1 MQTPT
6 MYMFMYRGSK
16 KYTTMKLTKKI
27 LSDNF
32 VLSELEEI
40 YVDILGKTWYR
51 DFVVNYNTDQRPMSN
66 CLWEYLTEHLINAT
80 DVEELVK
87 RGFLSSDVLGD
98 NYDKVSHY
106 YDKLDNTYSIDA
118 WKQGKDEG
126 KVVAIIDVD
135 TLSVTYLVDEAK
147 YSQSVVYEIKK
158 VLRHILESNDIRV
171 VP

>member
-1 MQTPT
+1 
-6 MYMFMYRGSK
+6 MYRGSK

-51 DFVVNYNTDQRPMSN
+51 NFVANYNTDPRPMSN

-87 RGFLSSDVLGD
+87 RGFLSADVLGD
-98 NYDKVSHY
+98 DYDKVSHY
-106 YDKLDNTYSIDA
+106 YDNLDNTYSIDV
-118 WKQGKDEG
+118 WKKGNDEG
-126 KVVAIIDVD
+126 EVVATIDVD

-158 VLRHILESNDIRV
+158 VMKKIVE
-171 VP
+171 

>member
-1 MQTPT
+1 
-6 MYMFMYRGSK
+6 MYRGSK

-51 DFVVNYNTDQRPMSN
+51 NFVENYNTDPRPMSN
-66 CLWEYLTEHLINAT
+66 CLWEYLSEHLINAT

-106 YDKLDNTYSIDA
+106 YDNLDNTYSIDA
-118 WKQGKDEG
+118 WKQGQDEG

-158 VLRHILESNDIRV
+158 VLRHILE
-171 VP
+171 

>member
-1 MQTPT
+1 
-6 MYMFMYRGSK
+6 MYRGSK
-16 KYTTMKLTKKI
+16 KYTKMKLTKKI

-32 VLSELEEI
+32 VVSELEEI

-51 DFVVNYNTDQRPMSN
+51 DFVSNNKTNTRPMVN
-66 CLWEYLTEHLINAT
+66 CLWEYLAEHLINAT

-126 KVVAIIDVD
+126 KVVATIDVD

-158 VLRHILESNDIRV
+158 VLRHILE
-171 VP
+171 

>member
-1 MQTPT
+1 MC
-6 MYMFMYRGSK
+6 RGSK

-32 VLSELEEI
+32 VLSELENMCVLI
-40 YVDILGKTWYR
+40 FGDNWYR
-51 DFVVNYNTDQRPMSN
+51 TFVMKYDTDTRPMEM
-66 CLWEYLTEHLINAT
+66 CLWEYLTDLLITET

-106 YDKLDNTYSIDA
+106 YDNLDNTYSIDV
-118 WKQGKDEG
+118 WKKGKDEG

-147 YSQSVVYEIKK
+147 YSQSVVDEIKK
-158 VLRHILESNDIRV
+158 VLKKIIK
-171 VP
+171 

>member
-1 MQTPT
+1 
-6 MYMFMYRGSK
+6 MYRGSK

-51 DFVVNYNTDQRPMSN
+51 NFVENYNTDPRPMSN

-106 YDKLDNTYSIDA
+106 YDNLDNTYSIDA
-118 WKQGKDEG
+118 WKQGQDEG

-147 YSQSVVYEIKK
+147 YSQSVVFEIKK
-158 VLRHILESNDIRV
+158 VLRHILEGNDIRV
-171 VP
+171 VT

>member
-1 MQTPT
+1 
-6 MYMFMYRGSK
+6 MYRGSK

-51 DFVVNYNTDQRPMSN
+51 NFVENYNTDTRPMPN
-66 CLWEYLTEHLINAT
+66 CLWEYLSEHLINAT

-87 RGFLSSDVLGD
+87 RGFLSSNVLGD

-106 YDKLDNTYSIDA
+106 YDNLDNTYSIDA
-118 WKQGKDEG
+118 WNQGQDEG
-126 KVVAIIDVD
+126 KVVAIIYVD

-158 VLRHILESNDIRV
+158 VLRHILE
-171 VP
+171 

>member
-1 MQTPT
+1 
-6 MYMFMYRGSK
+6 MYRGSK

-51 DFVVNYNTDQRPMSN
+51 NFVENYNTDTRPMPN
-66 CLWEYLTEHLINAT
+66 CLWEYLSEHLINAT

-106 YDKLDNTYSIDA
+106 YDNLDNTYSIDA
-118 WKQGKDEG
+118 WKQGQDEG

-158 VLRHILESNDIRV
+158 VLRHILE
-171 VP
+171 

>member
-1 MQTPT
+1 
-6 MYMFMYRGSK
+6 
-16 KYTTMKLTKKI
+16 MKLTKKI

-51 DFVVNYNTDQRPMSN
+51 NFVENYNTDPRPMSN
-66 CLWEYLTEHLINAT
+66 CLWEYLTEHLINVT

-118 WKQGKDEG
+118 WKQGQDEG

-158 VLRHILESNDIRV
+158 VLRHILK
-171 VP
+171 

>member
-1 MQTPT
+1 MC
-6 MYMFMYRGSK
+6 RGSK

-40 YVDILGKTWYR
+40 YVDILGNTWYR
-51 DFVVNYNTDQRPMSN
+51 DFVVNYNTDPRPMAN
-66 CLWEYLTEHLINAT
+66 CLWEYLTDLLITET

-106 YDKLDNTYSIDA
+106 YDNLDNTYSIDA
-118 WKQGKDEG
+118 WKKGKDEE

-147 YSQSVVYEIKK
+147 YSQSVVDEIKK
-158 VLRHILESNDIRV
+158 VLKKIIK
-171 VP
+171 

>member
-6 MYMFMYRGSK
+6 MNMFMYRGSK

-32 VLSELEEI
+32 TLSKLEEI

-51 DFVVNYNTDQRPMSN
+51 NFVSNYKTDTRPMVN
-66 CLWEYLTEHLINAT
+66 CLLEYLTEHLIDVT

-87 RGFLSSDVLGD
+87 RGFLSAEVLGD

-158 VLRHILESNDIRV
+158 VLRHILE
-171 VP
+171 

>member
-1 MQTPT
+1 MC
-6 MYMFMYRGSK
+6 RGSK

-32 VLSELEEI
+32 GLIGLENMCVAI
-40 YVDILGKTWYR
+40 FGNNWYR
-51 DFVVNYNTDQRPMSN
+51 TFVMKYDTDTRPIDI
-66 CLWEYLTEHLINAT
+66 CLCEYLTDLLITGT

-118 WKQGKDEG
+118 WKQGQDEG

-158 VLRHILESNDIRV
+158 VLRHILE
-171 VP
+171 

>member
-6 MYMFMYRGSK
+6 MNMFMYRGSK

-32 VLSELEEI
+32 VVSELEEI

-51 DFVVNYNTDQRPMSN
+51 DFVSNNKTNTRPMVN
-66 CLWEYLTEHLINAT
+66 CLWEYLAEHLINAT

-126 KVVAIIDVD
+126 KAVATIDVD

-158 VLRHILESNDIRV
+158 VLRHILE
-171 VP
+171 

>member
-6 MYMFMYRGSK
+6 MNMFMYRGSK
-16 KYTTMKLTKKI
+16 KYTTMKLTKRI

-32 VLSELEEI
+32 VVSELEEI

-51 DFVVNYNTDQRPMSN
+51 DFVSNNKTNTRPMVN
-66 CLWEYLTEHLINAT
+66 CLWEYLAEHLINAT

-126 KVVAIIDVD
+126 KVVATLNVD

-158 VLRHILESNDIRV
+158 VLRHILE
-171 VP
+171 

>member
-1 MQTPT
+1 
-6 MYMFMYRGSK
+6 
-16 KYTTMKLTKKI
+16 MKLTKKI

-51 DFVVNYNTDQRPMSN
+51 DFVVNYNTDPRPMSN

-87 RGFLSSDVLGD
+87 RGFLSSDVLSD

-158 VLRHILESNDIRV
+158 VLRHILEGNDIRV

>member
-1 MQTPT
+1 MN
-6 MYMFMYRGSK
+6 MFMYRGSK

-32 VLSELEEI
+32 VLSELEEM

-87 RGFLSSDVLGD
+87 RGFLSSDVLVD

-158 VLRHILESNDIRV
+158 VLRHILE
-171 VP
+171 

>member
-1 MQTPT
+1 
-6 MYMFMYRGSK
+6 
-16 KYTTMKLTKKI
+16 MKLTKKI

-51 DFVVNYNTDQRPMSN
+51 NFVENYNTDTRPMPN
-66 CLWEYLTEHLINAT
+66 CLWEYLSEHLINAT

-87 RGFLSSDVLGD
+87 RGFLSSNVLGD

-106 YDKLDNTYSIDA
+106 YDNLDNTYSIDA
-118 WKQGKDEG
+118 WKQGQDEG

-158 VLRHILESNDIRV
+158 VLRHILE
-171 VP
+171 